1 MFLGNSMFDDKGL
14 VIVSKD
20 GCKYCDLARVFL
32 SQKKV
37 NYTVLEQSDVDIDD
51 VKKWTNHKTFPFI
64 FWNREFI
71 GGYDEL
77 RLRFSTGELPK
88 KMGLTVEHCDF

>member
-37 NYTVLEQSDVDIDD
+37 SYTVLEQSDVDIDD
-51 VKKWTNHKTFPFI
+51 VKKWTQHKTFPFI

-88 KMGLTVEHCDF
+88 KMDL

>member
-1 MFLGNSMFDDKGL
+1 MFDDKGL

-37 NYTVLEQSDVDIDD
+37 SYTVLEQSDVDIDD
-51 VKKWTNHKTFPFI
+51 VKKWTQHKTFPFI

-88 KMGLTVEHCDF
+88 KMDL

>member
-1 MFLGNSMFDDKGL
+1 MSRNNSMFDGKGL
-14 VIVSKD
+14 VIIAKD

-32 SQKKV
+32 SKKKID
-37 NYTVLEQSDVDIDD
+37 YTVLENTEVDIDD

-64 FWNREFI
+64 FWNHEFI

-77 RLRFSTGELPK
+77 RMRFSTGELPK
-88 KMGLTVEHCDF
+88 KLGLTVEHCDF